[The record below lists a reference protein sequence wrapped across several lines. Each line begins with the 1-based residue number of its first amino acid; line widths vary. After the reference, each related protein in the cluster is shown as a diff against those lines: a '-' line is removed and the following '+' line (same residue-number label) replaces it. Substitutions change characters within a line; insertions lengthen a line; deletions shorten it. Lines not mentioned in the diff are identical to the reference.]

1 MKSFYG
7 KACYMLAFSTWILVL
22 GYQVIFIV
30 VMIPASLISLSPA
43 SSQFVT
49 LLLLALALIAL
60 WWVYWGKLEYL
71 DDDET
76 VNSNKVTVGIFL
88 LTVSLI
94 AFPGTAI
101 APLAYAY
108 VSGNKDMA
116 LFSLYGMLGFPIFV
130 VLSLIGFALIRSGR
144 PKET

>member
-7 KACYMLAFSTWILVL
+7 KACYMLALSTWLLLL
-22 GYQVIFIV
+22 GYQIIFIMV
-30 VMIPASLISLSPA
+30 TIPASLISLSPA

-49 LLLLALALIAL
+49 VLMAALALIAL
-60 WWVYWGKLEYL
+60 WWTYWRKLEYL

-76 VNSNKVTVGIFL
+76 VNSNKLTVGIFL

-101 APLAYAY
+101 GPVIYAY
-108 VSGNKDMA
+108 VSGKREMA
-116 LFSLYGMLGFPIFV
+116 LLSFYGMIGLPFFV
-130 VLSLIGFALIRSGR
+130 ILSLIGFALIRSGR
-144 PKET
+144 PKAT